1 MEDSSTTSGTLA
13 VYRELRARG
22 LDNVGIVL
30 QARLR
35 RTLDD
40 ARSLADLRPDVRLC
54 KGIYLEPEAVA
65 YQDDGEVGR
74 ASYASPRSSS
84 IRAVGWRSPRTQTG

>member
-13 VYRELRARG
+13 VYRELRGQG
-22 LDNVGIVL
+22 LDNIGIVL

-54 KGIYLEPEAVA
+54 KGIYVDGGRRL
-65 YQDDGEVGR
+65 QDDGEVGGLVR
-74 ASYASPRSSS
+74 IAEVLAGARG
-84 IRAVGWRSPRTQTG
+84 RVAFATQRTG